1 MLTPRRDNSFERDAW
16 PVLRLPPPKMT
27 KAAVPL
33 LIVLGVLIGLSTH
46 TVVNCGD
53 EDEPDICSAVIGFSP
68 LRGSLIAFAYEGR
81 GRIALRHGDF
91 RRAIA
96 DFDEAIHL
104 NPNRAS
110 LYRDR
115 ALARRQ
121 NGDLALAIEDYDEAI
136 AHDPRRA
143 APYHQRGL
151 ALAATGDL
159 DRAILSYNTAVRL
172 DPSDAQARLDRG
184 LAFLARG
191 QADDARADFE
201 AALALPAGKD
211 ARTRDAARAKLA
223 ELASAEPT
231 RLAAPRR

>member
-1 MLTPRRDNSFERDAW
+1 
-16 PVLRLPPPKMT
+16 MT
-27 KAAVPL
+27 RAAVPL
-33 LIVLGVLIGLSTH
+33 LIVLSVLIGLSTH
-46 TVVNCGD
+46 MVVNCGD
-53 EDEPDICSAVIGFSP
+53 EDDPDICSAVIGFSP

-81 GRIALRHGDF
+81 GRIALRHGDW

-115 ALARRQ
+115 ARARRQ
-121 NGDLALAIEDYDEAI
+121 NGDLELAIEDYDEAI
-136 AHDPRRA
+136 AHNPKLA
-143 APYHQRGL
+143 APYHERGL
-151 ALAATGDL
+151 ALAGSGDL
-159 DRAILSYNTAVRL
+159 DRAILSYNTAIRL

-191 QADDARADFE
+191 QAEDARADFE

-211 ARTRDAARAKLA
+211 ARTRDAARARLA
-223 ELASAEPT
+223 ELASAEP
-231 RLAAPRR
+231 AQISAPRR

>member
-1 MLTPRRDNSFERDAW
+1 
-16 PVLRLPPPKMT
+16 MT
-27 KAAVPL
+27 KAAVPS

-81 GRIALRHGDF
+81 GRIALRHGDW

-115 ALARRQ
+115 ALARWQ
-121 NGDLALAIEDYDEAI
+121 NGELELAIEDYDEAI
-136 AHDPRRA
+136 AHDPRIA

-151 ALAATGDL
+151 ALAAKGDL

-172 DPSDAQARLDRG
+172 DPSDAQARFDRG

-191 QADDARADFE
+191 QVDDARADFE
-201 AALALPAGKD
+201 AALALPAGND
-211 ARTRDAARAKLA
+211 GRTHEAARAKLV
-223 ELASAEPT
+223 ELSNAEPT
-231 RLAAPRR
+231 RVLAPPR

>member
-1 MLTPRRDNSFERDAW
+1 
-16 PVLRLPPPKMT
+16 MT

-115 ALARRQ
+115 AQARRQ

-159 DRAILSYNTAVRL
+159 DRAILSYNTAIRL

-211 ARTRDAARAKLA
+211 AQTRDAARAKLA

-231 RLAAPRR
+231 QVAAPRR

>member
-1 MLTPRRDNSFERDAW
+1 
-16 PVLRLPPPKMT
+16 MT

-33 LIVLGVLIGLSTH
+33 LIVVGVLIGLSTH

-81 GRIALRHGDF
+81 GRIALRHGDW

-121 NGDLALAIEDYDEAI
+121 NGDLELAIEDYDEAI
-136 AHDPRRA
+136 AHDPRHA

-151 ALAATGDL
+151 ALAAIGDL

-172 DPSDAQARLDRG
+172 DPSDAQARLARG
-184 LAFLARG
+184 LAFRARG
-191 QADDARADFE
+191 RADEARADFE
-201 AALALPAGKD
+201 ATLALPAGKD
-211 ARTRDAARAKLA
+211 DAHTRDAARAKLA

-231 RLAAPRR
+231 QVAAPTR

>member
-1 MLTPRRDNSFERDAW
+1 
-16 PVLRLPPPKMT
+16 MT

-81 GRIALRHGDF
+81 GRIALRHGDW

-104 NPNRAS
+104 NPNRAT

-115 ALARRQ
+115 AQARRQ
-121 NGDLALAIEDYDEAI
+121 NGDLELAIEDYDEAI
-136 AHDPRRA
+136 AHNPKLA
-143 APYHQRGL
+143 APYHERGL
-151 ALAATGDL
+151 ALAGTGDL
-159 DRAILSYNTAVRL
+159 DRAILSYNTAIRL

-201 AALALPAGKD
+201 AALSLPAGKD
-211 ARTRDAARAKLA
+211 ANTRDAARARLA
-223 ELASAEPT
+223 EIASAEP
-231 RLAAPRR
+231 AQVSARRK

>member
-1 MLTPRRDNSFERDAW
+1 
-16 PVLRLPPPKMT
+16 MT
-27 KAAVPL
+27 KTAVPL
-33 LIVLGVLIGLSTH
+33 LIVLGVLVGLSTH

-81 GRIALRHGDF
+81 GRIALRHGDL

-115 ALARRQ
+115 ALARQQ

-136 AHDPRRA
+136 AHDPRLA

-172 DPSDAQARLDRG
+172 DPSDPQARLDRG
-184 LAFLARG
+184 LTFLARG

-211 ARTRDAARAKLA
+211 AGTREAARAKLA
-223 ELASAEPT
+223 ELTSGE
-231 RLAAPRR
+231 RRR

>member
-1 MLTPRRDNSFERDAW
+1 
-16 PVLRLPPPKMT
+16 MT

-33 LIVLGVLIGLSTH
+33 LIALGMLIGLSTH

-81 GRIALRHGDF
+81 GRIALRHGDW

-121 NGDLALAIEDYDEAI
+121 NGDLELAIEDYDEAI
-136 AHDPRRA
+136 AHDPRHA

-151 ALAATGDL
+151 ALAAAGDL

-172 DPSDAQARLDRG
+172 DPSDAQPRLDRG

-191 QADDARADFE
+191 QANEARADFE

-211 ARTRDAARAKLA
+211 VRTRDAARAKLA

-231 RLAAPRR
+231 RLAAPGK

>member
-1 MLTPRRDNSFERDAW
+1 MRGQALC
-16 PVLRLPPPKMT
+16 LPPSKMT
-27 KAAVPL
+27 RAAVPL
-33 LIVLGVLIGLSTH
+33 LIVLGVAIGLSTH

-81 GRIALRHGDF
+81 GRIALRHGDNG
-91 RRAIA
+91 RAIA
-96 DFDEAIHL
+96 DFNEAIHL

-115 ALARRQ
+115 AQAYRQ
-121 NGDLALAIEDYDEAI
+121 NGDWGLAIADYDEAI
-136 AHDPRRA
+136 ALDPKPA
-143 APYHQRGL
+143 APYHARGL
-151 ALAATGDL
+151 ALAAKGDL
-159 DRAILSYNTAVRL
+159 DRAILSYSTAVRL

-191 QADDARADFE
+191 QASDARADFE
-201 AALALPAGKD
+201 AALALPPGKD

-223 ELASAEPT
+223 ELAHAEPT
-231 RLAAPRR
+231 EISTPRR

>member
-1 MLTPRRDNSFERDAW
+1 
-16 PVLRLPPPKMT
+16 MT
-27 KAAVPL
+27 RVAVPL

-53 EDEPDICSAVIGFSP
+53 EDEPDICAAVIGFSP

-81 GRIALRHGDF
+81 GRIALRHGDW

-96 DFDEAIHL
+96 DFDEAIIL

-121 NGDLALAIEDYDEAI
+121 NGDLELAIEDYDEAI
-136 AHDPRRA
+136 AHDPRQA

-151 ALAATGDL
+151 ALAASGDL

-172 DPSDAQARLDRG
+172 DPSDAQSRLDRG

-191 QADDARADFE
+191 KADDARADFE

-211 ARTRDAARAKLA
+211 ARTREAARAKLA
-223 ELASAEPT
+223 ELTSAEPT
-231 RLAAPRR
+231 RVSPPRR

>member
-1 MLTPRRDNSFERDAW
+1 
-16 PVLRLPPPKMT
+16 MT

-53 EDEPDICSAVIGFSP
+53 EDDPDICSAVIGFSP

-81 GRIALRHGDF
+81 GRIALRHGDW

-96 DFDEAIHL
+96 DFGEAIHL

-121 NGDLALAIEDYDEAI
+121 NGDLELAIEDYDEAI
-136 AHDPRRA
+136 AHDPRHA
-143 APYHQRGL
+143 GPYHQRGL

-159 DRAILSYNTAVRL
+159 DRAILSYNTAVRV
-172 DPSDAQARLDRG
+172 DPSDAQSRLDRG

-191 QADDARADFE
+191 QADEARADFE

-211 ARTRDAARAKLA
+211 AHTRDAARAKLA

-231 RLAAPRR
+231 RLAAPGR

>member
-1 MLTPRRDNSFERDAW
+1 
-16 PVLRLPPPKMT
+16 MT

-81 GRIALRHGDF
+81 GRIALRHGDW

-104 NPNRAS
+104 NPNRAT

-115 ALARRQ
+115 AQARRQ
-121 NGDLALAIEDYDEAI
+121 NGDLELAIEDYDEAI
-136 AHDPRRA
+136 AHNPKLA
-143 APYHQRGL
+143 APYHERGL
-151 ALAATGDL
+151 ALAGTGDL
-159 DRAILSYNTAVRL
+159 DRAILSYNTAIRL

-201 AALALPAGKD
+201 AALSLPAGKD
-211 ARTRDAARAKLA
+211 ANTRDAARARLA
-223 ELASAEPT
+223 KIASAEP
-231 RLAAPRR
+231 AQVSARRK

>member
-1 MLTPRRDNSFERDAW
+1 M
-16 PVLRLPPPKMT
+16 
-27 KAAVPL
+27 

-53 EDEPDICSAVIGFSP
+53 EDEPDVCSAVIGFSP

-96 DFDEAIHL
+96 DFDEAINL

-115 ALARRQ
+115 ALARWQ
-121 NGDLALAIEDYDEAI
+121 SGDLALAIEDYDEAI
-136 AHDPRRA
+136 AHDPKLS

-151 ALAATGDL
+151 ALAAAGDL

-172 DPSDAQARLDRG
+172 DPSNAQARLDRG

-211 ARTRDAARAKLA
+211 TRTRDAARAKLA
-223 ELASAEPT
+223 ELASVEPT

>member
-1 MLTPRRDNSFERDAW
+1 
-16 PVLRLPPPKMT
+16 MT

-53 EDEPDICSAVIGFSP
+53 EDDPDICSAVIGFSP

-81 GRIALRHGDF
+81 GRIALRHGDW

-115 ALARRQ
+115 AQARRQ

-136 AHDPRRA
+136 AHDPRLA

-151 ALAATGDL
+151 ALAAAGDL
-159 DRAILSYNTAVRL
+159 DRAILSFNTAARL
-172 DPSDAQARLDRG
+172 APSDAQVRLDRG

-201 AALALPAGKD
+201 AALALPAGKG
-211 ARTRDAARAKLA
+211 ASTRDAARAKLA

-231 RLAAPRR
+231 RVAAPRR

>member
-1 MLTPRRDNSFERDAW
+1 MISSKGDAW
-16 PVLRLPPPKMT
+16 PAYCRSPSKMT
-27 KAAVPL
+27 RLALPL
-33 LIVLGVLIGLSTH
+33 LIVLGVLFGLSTH
-46 TVVNCGD
+46 MVVNCGD

-91 RRAIA
+91 RWAMA
-96 DFDEAIHL
+96 DFDEAIRL
-104 NPNRAS
+104 NPNRAA

-115 ALARRQ
+115 ALARRL
-121 NGDLALAIEDYDEAI
+121 NGDFELAIADYDEAI
-136 AHDPRRA
+136 AHDPKLA

-159 DRAILSYNTAVRL
+159 DRAILSYNTAIRL
-172 DPSDAQARLDRG
+172 DPKNAEARLDRG

-201 AALALPAGKD
+201 AALALPSGKD
-211 ARTRDAARAKLA
+211 GRAREAARAKLA

-231 RLAAPRR
+231 QVSVPRR

>member
-1 MLTPRRDNSFERDAW
+1 
-16 PVLRLPPPKMT
+16 MT

-33 LIVLGVLIGLSTH
+33 LIVVGVLIGLSTH

-81 GRIALRHGDF
+81 GRIALRHGDW

-104 NPNRAS
+104 NPNRAT

-121 NGDLALAIEDYDEAI
+121 NGELELAIEDYDEAI
-136 AHDPRRA
+136 AHDPRHA

-151 ALAATGDL
+151 ALAAAGDL

-172 DPSDAQARLDRG
+172 DPSDAQPRLDRG

-191 QADDARADFE
+191 QANEARADFE

-211 ARTRDAARAKLA
+211 ARTHDAARAKLA

-231 RLAAPRR
+231 RLAAPGR

>member
-1 MLTPRRDNSFERDAW
+1 MAGPLPATVEDDQSCSTIVDRRGRADW
-16 PVLRLPPPKMT
+16 PVHAHRRQLR
-27 KAAVPL
+27 
-33 LIVLGVLIGLSTH
+33 
-46 TVVNCGD
+46 
-53 EDEPDICSAVIGFSP
+53 
-68 LRGSLIAFAYEGR
+68 RR
-81 GRIALRHGDF
+81 GRARHLFG
-91 RRAIA
+91 IA

-121 NGDLALAIEDYDEAI
+121 NGDLELAIEDYDEAI
-136 AHDPRRA
+136 AHDPRHA

-151 ALAATGDL
+151 ALAAAGDL

-172 DPSDAQARLDRG
+172 DPSDAQPRLDRG

-191 QADDARADFE
+191 QANEARADFE

-231 RLAAPRR
+231 RLAAPGR

>member
-1 MLTPRRDNSFERDAW
+1 M
-16 PVLRLPPPKMT
+16 
-27 KAAVPL
+27 
-33 LIVLGVLIGLSTH
+33 LIVLGVLIGLSTR

-53 EDEPDICSAVIGFSP
+53 EDDPDICSAVIGFSP

-91 RRAIA
+91 RRAVA

-121 NGDLALAIEDYDEAI
+121 NGDLELAIADYDEAI
-136 AHDPRRA
+136 AHEPKLA
-143 APYHQRGL
+143 APYHQRAL

-201 AALALPAGKD
+201 AALTLPAGKD
-211 ARTRDAARAKLA
+211 ARAHEAARAKLA

-231 RLAAPRR
+231 RVSAPGR

>member
-1 MLTPRRDNSFERDAW
+1 MT
-16 PVLRLPPPKMT
+16 RL
-27 KAAVPL
+27 ALPL
-33 LIVLGVLIGLSTH
+33 LIVLGVLFGLSTH
-46 TVVNCGD
+46 MVVNCGD

-91 RRAIA
+91 RRAMA
-96 DFDEAIHL
+96 DFDEAIRL
-104 NPNRAS
+104 NPNRAA

-115 ALARRQ
+115 ALARRL
-121 NGDLALAIEDYDEAI
+121 NGDFELAIADYDEAI
-136 AHDPRRA
+136 AHDPKLA

-159 DRAILSYNTAVRL
+159 DRAILSYNTAIRL
-172 DPSDAQARLDRG
+172 DPRDAEARLDRG

-201 AALALPAGKD
+201 AALALPSGKD
-211 ARTRDAARAKLA
+211 GRAREAARAKLA

-231 RLAAPRR
+231 QVAVPRR

>member
-1 MLTPRRDNSFERDAW
+1 
-16 PVLRLPPPKMT
+16 MT
-27 KAAVPL
+27 RTAVPL
-33 LIVLGVLIGLSTH
+33 LIVLCVLIGLSTH
-46 TVVNCGD
+46 MVVNCGD
-53 EDEPDICSAVIGFSP
+53 ADDPDICSAVIGFSP

-115 ALARRQ
+115 ALARHQ

-136 AHDPRRA
+136 AHDPKLA
-143 APYHQRGL
+143 APYHQRAL
-151 ALAATGDL
+151 ALAATGDF
-159 DRAILSYNTAVRL
+159 DRAILSYNTAIRL
-172 DPSDAQARLDRG
+172 EPSDPQVHLDRG

-191 QADDARADFE
+191 QTDDARADFE

-211 ARTRDAARAKLA
+211 ARTGEAARAKLA
-223 ELASAEPT
+223 ELARAEPT

>member
-1 MLTPRRDNSFERDAW
+1 
-16 PVLRLPPPKMT
+16 MT

-33 LIVLGVLIGLSTH
+33 LIVVGALIGLSTH

-81 GRIALRHGDF
+81 GRIALRHSDW

-121 NGDLALAIEDYDEAI
+121 NGDLELAIEDYDEAI
-136 AHDPRRA
+136 AHDPRHA

-151 ALAATGDL
+151 ALAAAGDL

-172 DPSDAQARLDRG
+172 DPSDAQPRLDRG

-191 QADDARADFE
+191 QANEARADFE

-231 RLAAPRR
+231 RLAAPLR

>member
-1 MLTPRRDNSFERDAW
+1 
-16 PVLRLPPPKMT
+16 MT
-27 KAAVPL
+27 RTAVPL
-33 LIVLGVLIGLSTH
+33 LIVLCVLIGLSTH
-46 TVVNCGD
+46 MVVNCGD
-53 EDEPDICSAVIGFSP
+53 EDDPDICSAVIGFSP

-121 NGDLALAIEDYDEAI
+121 NGDLALAIEDYDAAI
-136 AHDPRRA
+136 AHDPKPA
-143 APYHQRGL
+143 APYHQRAL

-159 DRAILSYNTAVRL
+159 DRAILSYNTAIRL
-172 DPSDAQARLDRG
+172 EPSDPQVRLDRG

-211 ARTRDAARAKLA
+211 ARTRLAARAKLT
-223 ELASAEPT
+223 ELTGAEPT
-231 RLAAPRR
+231 QVAAPRR

>member
-1 MLTPRRDNSFERDAW
+1 
-16 PVLRLPPPKMT
+16 
-27 KAAVPL
+27 
-33 LIVLGVLIGLSTH
+33 VLIGLSTH

-53 EDEPDICSAVIGFSP
+53 EDEPDVCSAVIGFSP

-81 GRIALRHGDF
+81 GRIAMRHGDF
-91 RRAIA
+91 RRAIT

-104 NPNRAS
+104 NPNRAQ

-121 NGDLALAIEDYDEAI
+121 NGDLVLAIEDYDEAI
-136 AHDPRRA
+136 AHDPRLA

-172 DPSDAQARLDRG
+172 DPSDPQARLDRG
-184 LAFLARG
+184 LTFLARG

-211 ARTRDAARAKLA
+211 AGTREAARAKLA
-223 ELASAEPT
+223 ELTSAG
-231 RLAAPRR
+231 ARR

>member
-1 MLTPRRDNSFERDAW
+1 
-16 PVLRLPPPKMT
+16 MT
-27 KAAVPL
+27 RAAVPL
-33 LIVLGVLIGLSTH
+33 LIVLGVAIGLSTH

-81 GRIALRHGDF
+81 GRIALRHGHN

-96 DFDEAIHL
+96 DFNEAIHL

-115 ALARRQ
+115 AQAYRQ
-121 NGDLALAIEDYDEAI
+121 NGDLDLAIADYDEAI
-136 AHDPRRA
+136 ALDPKPA

-151 ALAATGDL
+151 ALAAKGDL
-159 DRAILSYNTAVRL
+159 DRAILSYSTAVRL
-172 DPSDAQARLDRG
+172 DPADAQARLDRG

-191 QADDARADFE
+191 QAVDARADFE
-201 AALALPAGKD
+201 AALALPPGKD
-211 ARTRDAARAKLA
+211 DRTRSAARAKLA
-223 ELASAEPT
+223 ELAHAEST
-231 RLAAPRR
+231 EVSTPRR

>member
-1 MLTPRRDNSFERDAW
+1 
-16 PVLRLPPPKMT
+16 MT
-27 KAAVPL
+27 RTAVPL
-33 LIVLGVLIGLSTH
+33 LIVLAVLVGLSTH
-46 TVVNCGD
+46 MVVNCGD
-53 EDEPDICSAVIGFSP
+53 EDDSDICSAVIGFSP

-96 DFDEAIHL
+96 DFNEALHL
-104 NPNRAS
+104 NPNRAA

-115 ALARRQ
+115 ALARRL
-121 NGDLALAIEDYDEAI
+121 NGDFELAIADYDEAI
-136 AHDPRRA
+136 AHDPKLA

-172 DPSDAQARLDRG
+172 DPRDAEARLDRG

-201 AALALPAGKD
+201 AALALPPGKD
-211 ARTRDAARAKLA
+211 NRAREAARAKLA
-223 ELASAEPT
+223 ELASAEPAPI
-231 RLAAPRR
+231 AASRR

>member
-1 MLTPRRDNSFERDAW
+1 
-16 PVLRLPPPKMT
+16 MT

-81 GRIALRHGDF
+81 GRIALRHGDW

-104 NPNRAS
+104 NPNRAA

-115 ALARRQ
+115 AEARRQ
-121 NGDLALAIEDYDEAI
+121 NGDLDLAIEDYDEAI
-136 AHDPRRA
+136 AHNPKLA

-159 DRAILSYNTAVRL
+159 DRAILSYNTAIRL

-201 AALALPAGKD
+201 AALTLPAGKD
-211 ARTRDAARAKLA
+211 GRTHDAARAKLA
-223 ELASAEPT
+223 ELTSAEPT
-231 RLAAPRR
+231 QFFAPRR